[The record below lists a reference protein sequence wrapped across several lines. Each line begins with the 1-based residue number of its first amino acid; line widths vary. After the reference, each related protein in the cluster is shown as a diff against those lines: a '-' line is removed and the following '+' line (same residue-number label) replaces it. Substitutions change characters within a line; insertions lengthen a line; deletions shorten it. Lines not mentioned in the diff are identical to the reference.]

1 MAEEVKRTPLP
12 EGFKLKKKE
21 EPERTPLPEGF
32 KLKPKQSRP
41 EEVRDVVGEELA
53 AAGIEDENE
62 LERAAELGTA
72 EGMRGLI
79 SGATFGLSKHV
90 PGLKPG
96 ENPAATT
103 GEVIGSF
110 VPLSKLINVFEGP
123 VMKLAAKSPVLQKQ
137 LGSLATMFGVGATAK
152 GLETVA
158 KGEIPSVDELLEHGI
173 EWAALDAV
181 LQTAGVGGR
190 FVKGLFSRSK
200 QTGVPRKDILNRT
213 IKELE
218 ESGVDM
224 TDAEAVSA
232 KALEIL
238 EGPVTQAEQAA
249 GIQLAKQ
256 EQTKAAEVAK
266 ESLKPKTSN
275 LEAGE
280 KVVTDKGY
288 HKGQEGT
295 IIENKDGILTVQY
308 DNGTYSGPISNFI
321 QLENVP
327 QKQQITPKDLKT
339 RKITD
344 EPVNR
349 LTKES
354 VALAEPYQPE
364 KMDFRKDA
372 EELEKSFVQVEIESA
387 GPRAATEEELG
398 TNIKE
403 DIETQLKE
411 RKDEYRPLY
420 KEAQEASEAM
430 THSPKQ
436 AAKEAGDK
444 LLSMSRLK
452 TKPSGYEA
460 VLTTLENVLSDAGFV
475 IQREGG
481 KSKGPIEKIISGKE
495 VPVSDTIELARRLNE
510 IVDYEAIEPT
520 VKDALKSVVRAAK
533 RDIREGLA
541 ANPDALTAFE
551 LAEQAHA
558 ETASRFSKDS
568 IRKVRGQGASEKIG
582 KMIESPSMLGDLREV
597 LSPEQMMQ
605 VEREVLEK
613 LNNQTFEKAQK
624 QLREVEKHLS
634 AENKKLAREI
644 VEAKNPHNP
653 AAKKKL
659 TQDAII
665 TDMSNAFT
673 NGARPSKTLEL
684 WKTTKGQ
691 KLVKESFHNS
701 PNWPEVKN
709 YLEKQSF
716 NDMVASV
723 TKDGKIDLKKFNSFM
738 RDPAVVNTIRAQ
750 GGEEAV
756 TFFKSIDSQ
765 VKQMEQ
771 NLKMLEKL
779 PTKEQI
785 ERGRKFLKESQG
797 QRKLEQGVA
806 KNKRIERETAKLG
819 QESIETQQAIRKE
832 TTGERG
838 SQILK
843 RMVEKDFPIQA
854 KTKKWREWFTDTMGL
869 NEKGLLS
876 VFGLMKLGL
885 PNTVI
890 SLISYRLF
898 NKLLTSP
905 RLRRA
910 FTEAA
915 KQRSNPLSFILAI
928 ENLGK
933 QMSEKD

>member
-21 EPERTPLPEGF
+21 ETDRTPLPEGF
-32 KLKPKQSRP
+32 KLKPKHQGRP

-103 GEVIGSF
+103 GEVLGSF
-110 VPLSKLINVFEGP
+110 LPLSGLMKVFEGP
-123 VMKLAAKSPVLQKQ
+123 VMKLAAKSPILQRQ
-137 LGSLATMFGVGATAK
+137 LGSLATMFGVGAASK
-152 GLETVA
+152 GLETIA
-158 KGEIPSVDELLEHGI
+158 KGEIPSGEELLEHGV
-173 EWAALDAV
+173 EWAALDAL

-190 FVKGLFSRSK
+190 FVKGLLSRSK
-200 QTGVPRKDILNRT
+200 QTGIPRKDILNRT

-224 TDAEAVSA
+224 TNAEAVSA

-238 EGPVTQAEQAA
+238 EAPVTQAEQAA
-249 GIQLAKQ
+249 GIQIAKQ
-256 EQTKAAEVAK
+256 EPTKAAEVAQ
-266 ESLKPKTSN
+266 EALKP
-275 LEAGE
+275 E
-280 KVVTDKGY
+280 KV
-288 HKGQEGT
+288 
-295 IIENKDGILTVQY
+295 
-308 DNGTYSGPISNFI
+308 
-321 QLENVP
+321 
-327 QKQQITPKDLKT
+327 TPKDLKT

-354 VALAEPYQPE
+354 VVLAEPYQPE
-364 KMDFRKDA
+364 KMDFSKEA
-372 EELEKSFVQVEIESA
+372 EELERNFVQVEIESA

-411 RKDEYRPLY
+411 RKDEYRPFY
-420 KEAQEASEAM
+420 KQAQEASE
-430 THSPKQ
+430 TIQHSPKGT
-436 AAKEAGDK
+436 AKEAGNK
-444 LLSMSRLK
+444 LKEMSRLK
-452 TKPSGYEA
+452 TKPAGYES
-460 VLTTLENVLSDAGFV
+460 VLTSLENVLSDAGFV

-481 KSKGPIEKIISGKE
+481 KKKGAIEQIIQEKQ

-510 IVDYEAIEPT
+510 MIDYEAIEPT

-541 ANPDALTAFE
+541 ANPDALAAFE
-551 LAEQAHA
+551 LAEEAHA
-558 ETASRFSKDS
+558 RTASRFSKDS

-605 VEREVLEK
+605 VEREILEK

-634 AENKKLAREI
+634 KENQKLAREI

-673 NGARPSKTLEL
+673 NGTRPSKTLEL

-723 TKDGKIDLKKFNSFM
+723 TKDGKIDLKKLNTFM

-756 TFFKSIDSQ
+756 TFFKSMDSQ
-765 VKQMEQ
+765 VKQLEQ
-771 NLKMLEKL
+771 NIKLLDKFPNPVEIRKGKEFAEHRIKEVSKGERGKEILEKGKEKRANEPVKL
-779 PTKEQI
+779 IAKEKLGTKKELGEAARI
-785 ERGRKFLKESQG
+785 AKES
-797 QRKLEQGVA
+797 
-806 KNKRIERETAKLG
+806 
-819 QESIETQQAIRKE
+819 
-832 TTGERG
+832 TGERG

-843 RMVEKDFPIQA
+843 RMVQKDFPIQA
-854 KTKKWREWFTDTMGL
+854 KTRKWREWFTDTMGL

-915 KQRSNPLSFILAI
+915 KHRSNPLSFILAI

-933 QMSEKD
+933 QMNEEE

>member
-1 MAEEVKRTPLP
+1 MAEEIKRTPLP

-32 KLKPKQSRP
+32 KLKPKHQGRP
-41 EEVRDVVGEELA
+41 EEVRDVVGEQLT

-103 GEVIGSF
+103 GEVLGSF
-110 VPLSKLINVFEGP
+110 LPLSGLMKVFEGP
-123 VMKLAAKSPVLQKQ
+123 AMKLAAKSPILQRQ
-137 LGSLATMFGVGATAK
+137 LGSLATMFGVGAASK

-158 KGEIPSVDELLEHGI
+158 KGEIPSADELLEHGI
-173 EWAALDAV
+173 EWAALDAI

-190 FVKGLFSRSK
+190 FVKGLLSRSK
-200 QTGVPRKDILNRT
+200 QTGIPRKDILNRT
-213 IKELE
+213 IKQLE

-224 TDAEAVSA
+224 TNAEAVSA
-232 KALEIL
+232 KALQIL
-238 EGPVTQAEQAA
+238 EAPVTQAEQAA
-249 GIQLAKQ
+249 GIQIAKQ
-256 EQTKAAEVAK
+256 EPTKAAEVAQ
-266 ESLKPKTSN
+266 EALKP
-275 LEAGE
+275 E
-280 KVVTDKGY
+280 KV
-288 HKGQEGT
+288 
-295 IIENKDGILTVQY
+295 
-308 DNGTYSGPISNFI
+308 
-321 QLENVP
+321 
-327 QKQQITPKDLKT
+327 TPKDLKT

-354 VALAEPYQPE
+354 VVLAEPYQPE
-364 KMDFRKDA
+364 KMDFSKEA
-372 EELEKSFVQVEIESA
+372 EELERNFVQVEIESA

-411 RKDEYRPLY
+411 RKDEYRPFY
-420 KEAQEASEAM
+420 KQAQEASE
-430 THSPKQ
+430 TIQHSPKGT
-436 AAKEAGDK
+436 AKEAGNK
-444 LLSMSRLK
+444 LKEMSRLK
-452 TKPSGYEA
+452 TKPAGYES
-460 VLTTLENVLSDAGFV
+460 VLTSLENVLSDAGFV

-481 KSKGPIEKIISGKE
+481 KKKGAIEQIIQEKQ

-510 IVDYEAIEPT
+510 MIDYEAIEPT

-541 ANPDALTAFE
+541 ANPDALAAFE
-551 LAEQAHA
+551 LAEEAHA
-558 ETASRFSKDS
+558 RTASRFSKDS

-605 VEREVLEK
+605 VEREILEK

-634 AENKKLAREI
+634 KENQKLAREI

-673 NGARPSKTLEL
+673 NGTRPSKTLEL

-723 TKDGKIDLKKFNSFM
+723 TKDGKIDLKKLNTFM

-765 VKQMEQ
+765 VKQLEQ

-779 PTKEQI
+779 PTKEEI
-785 ERGRKFLKESQG
+785 DRSRKFLKESPG
-797 QRKLEQGVA
+797 QRKLEKGIA
-806 KNKRIERETAKLG
+806 KTKRVERETAELG
-819 QESIETQQAIRKE
+819 QGALETQRAIRKE
-832 TTGERG
+832 TSGERG

-854 KTKKWREWFTDTMGL
+854 KIKKWREWFTDTMGL

-915 KQRSNPLSFILAI
+915 KHRSNPLSFILAI

-933 QMSEKD
+933 QMNEEE